1 MRCVVGISVVLLV
14 GVSSGATVSNAE
26 PAAPLPVAEVSA
38 STTKLA
44 NASPAKAAVASGDK
58 VALATVPTAAKPKP
72 KAPSLVA
79 RIDLRAQRMHVSAHG
94 KPIASWSISSGKRGH
109 ETPPG
114 RFRPQWSSRMHY
126 SRKYNNSP
134 MPYSVFFNRGIATHG
149 TTYTG
154 RLGSPA
160 SHGCIRLRTA
170 HARKFY
176 QLVHRHGYK
185 RTRIIVTGRA
195 RQPRRTSRRRVAR
208 RNNAFGT
215 TYRNAYGQRTRYSVN
230 HYDRRRLARHRQ
242 RVQRYYQSR
251 RMVFPGDRY

>member
-14 GVSSGATVSNAE
+14 GVSNGATVSNAE
-26 PAAPLPVAEVSA
+26 PAAPLPVVEVSA
-38 STTKLA
+38 SKAENTQ
-44 NASPAKAAVASGDK
+44 ASPAKAEK
-58 VALATVPTAAKPKP
+58 VALATVPVAAKPKP

-79 RIDLRAQRMHVSAHG
+79 RIDLRAQRMYVSAHG

-134 MPYSVFFNRGIATHG
+134 MPYSVFFNGGIATHG

-160 SHGCIRLRTA
+160 SHGCIRLRTP
-170 HARKFY
+170 HARTFY
-176 QLVHRHGYK
+176 RLVHRHGYK

-195 RQPRRTSRRRVAR
+195 RQPSWTKRRKVAR

-215 TYRNAYGQRTRYSVN
+215 PYNGQRNAYGQHKRYSLN